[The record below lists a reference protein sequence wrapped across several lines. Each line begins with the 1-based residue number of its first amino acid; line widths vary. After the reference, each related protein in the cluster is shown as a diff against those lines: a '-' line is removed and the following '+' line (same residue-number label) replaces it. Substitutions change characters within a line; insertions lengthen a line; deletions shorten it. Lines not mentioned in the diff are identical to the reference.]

1 MLFSSAPSVL
11 DRVTPADIRL
21 DPFAHIVIPDAL
33 DPDFYA
39 ALADGFPGFAR
50 IGWDDPLRRVPSDR
64 RFLMGAESIL
74 EAADMPACWKAFV
87 DRHTG
92 PDFLAQVEALFAGH
106 WHPALLKALGG
117 RLAGH
122 ETARLSFSKFVP
134 QSVSI
139 LQDARIEINTP
150 VHATASAPRGP
161 HLDTANRLFSGLLY
175 FRDPADDSEG
185 GELLLYRWRDT
196 VSADPFAFQQ
206 PPDAVTEVA
215 RIPYRA
221 NQLVMFPQGLH
232 ALHGVGLRQP
242 TPHTRRYVFITA
254 ELRHDWLSREA

>member
-1 MLFSSAPSVL
+1 MVASSAPSVL
-11 DRVTPADIRL
+11 DRAMPADIRL
-21 DPFAHIVIPDAL
+21 DPFPHIIIPDAL

-39 ALADGFPGFAR
+39 ALADGFPVFAR
-50 IGWDDPLRRVPSDR
+50 IAWDDPIRRVPSNR
-64 RFLMGAESIL
+64 RFLMGAESIV
-74 EAADMPACWKAFV
+74 EAADMPACWKAFA

-92 PDFLAQVEALFAGH
+92 PDFLAQVEALFADH
-106 WHPALLKALGG
+106 WHPALRETLGG
-117 RLAGH
+117 RLTGH
-122 ETARLSFSKFVP
+122 ETARLSLCNPVP
-134 QSVSI
+134 PTARI
-139 LQDARIEINTP
+139 LLDARIEINTP
-150 VHATASAPRGP
+150 VHAEATTPRGA

-185 GELLLYRWRDT
+185 GDLLLYRWCDD
-196 VSADPFAFQQ
+196 VPADPFAFQQ

-254 ELRHDWLSREA
+254 ELRHDWLAGEA

>member
-1 MLFSSAPSVL
+1 MVVSSVPSVL
-11 DRVTPADIRL
+11 DRVMPMDIRL
-21 DPFAHIVIPDAL
+21 DPFPHIVIPDAL

-39 ALADGFPGFAR
+39 ALAESFPGFAR
-50 IGWDDPLRRVPSDR
+50 IGWDDPIRRVPSNR
-64 RFLMGAESIL
+64 RFLRGAESIL
-74 EAADMPACWKAFV
+74 EAADMPACWKLFA

-92 PDFLAQVEALFAGH
+92 PDFLTQVEALFAGH
-106 WHPALLKALGG
+106 WHLALLERLDG

-122 ETARLSFSKFVP
+122 ETARLSLCNPVLP
-134 QSVSI
+134 TARI
-139 LQDARIEINTP
+139 LLDARIEINTP
-150 VHATASAPRGP
+150 VHGQASTPRGA
-161 HLDTANRLFSGLLY
+161 HLDTANRLYSGLLY
-175 FRDPADDSEG
+175 FRHPADDSQG

-221 NQLVMFPQGLH
+221 NQLVMFPQGLQ

-254 ELRHDWLSREA
+254 ELRHDWLAGEA